1 MEETDRI
8 VLVERLKELGP
19 DGVRTLLASDAF
31 PTGMKMEILKWLADQ
46 NGKRKKG
53 D

>member
-1 MEETDRI
+1 MEET
-8 VLVERLKELGP
+8 LLERLKELGP
-19 DGVRTLLASDAF
+19 EQVRQMLASDSF

-46 NGKRKKG
+46 NGKKKKG